1 MSTAFRAFGALTAL
15 ILLGAPVLA
24 QTPANDRLE
33 QIKRL
38 NRVAAQKTEV
48 DIRDAVKEAV
58 ALIKSDPSTALEVLE
73 DALHT
78 AETDPALDDAQR
90 ASLKKLIAG
99 HIRDAK
105 AKGGKSKSAD
115 KPEKKPAQPARGQ
128 DDEASQRVRD
138 IRERIDRNRDVL
150 KQRREI
156 RGEQRR
162 GLDGVAKDAQESAVP
177 TDQDVKFPK
186 NWKELTEKRTRSQ
199 MTAAEKKLMKALET
213 PIEANFQD
221 AKFEDVIKYLE
232 DKTGISIQIDK
243 RAMDQQSVTYETTV
257 RYRARKV
264 SMRTVLRRILGDVGL
279 TYIIKDE
286 AIQVT
291 DPETAKN
298 TLTTRVYYI
307 GDLVSRLN
315 LDLGP
320 VLNQQQVMDNA
331 KQIIDT
337 IQSQVEPDSWSVKDG
352 PGKIVFEPTRMVLI
366 VKASAEVHFMLGGGT
381 K

>member
-1 MSTAFRAFGALTAL
+1 MSTAFRALWALAAMS
-15 ILLGAPVLA
+15 LLASSVVA
-24 QTPANDRLE
+24 QTPASDRLE

-38 NRVAAQKTEV
+38 NRVAAQKTEA

-58 ALIKSDPSTALEVLE
+58 ALIKSDPSAALEVLE
-73 DALHT
+73 AAQHT
-78 AETDPALDDAQR
+78 AETDPALEDAQR
-90 ASLKKLIAG
+90 ASLKRLIAG

-105 AKGGKSKSAD
+105 AKGGKSSTANKPD
-115 KPEKKPAQPARGQ
+115 KKQAQPARGQ
-128 DDEASQRVRD
+128 DDETSQRIRE
-138 IRERIDRNRDVL
+138 IRERLDRNRDVL
-150 KQRREI
+150 QQRREI
-156 RGEQRR
+156 RTEQRR
-162 GLDGVAKDAQESAVP
+162 GLDGVAKSAQESAIP
-177 TDQDVKFPK
+177 TDSDVKFPK
-186 NWKELTEKRTRSQ
+186 NWKELTEKRTKSQ

-232 DKTGISIQIDK
+232 DKTGISIQLDK

-315 LDLGP
+315 VDLGP
-320 VLNQQQVMDNA
+320 VLNQQQVLDNA

-337 IQSQVEPDSWSVKDG
+337 IQLQVEPESWSANNG